1 MYMYER
7 MYMYEH
13 MYVYEHMYIGRGG
26 YVRIC
31 LLYTYMYVYV
41 YICAGFII
49 GNVYVCSV
57 GLCAD
62 GR

>member
-1 MYMYER
+1 MFVNICICMNICI
-7 MYMYEH
+7 
-13 MYVYEHMYIGRGG
+13 YVYEHMCIGRGG

-49 GNVYVCSV
+49 DNVYVCNA
-57 GLCAD
+57 GLCAG